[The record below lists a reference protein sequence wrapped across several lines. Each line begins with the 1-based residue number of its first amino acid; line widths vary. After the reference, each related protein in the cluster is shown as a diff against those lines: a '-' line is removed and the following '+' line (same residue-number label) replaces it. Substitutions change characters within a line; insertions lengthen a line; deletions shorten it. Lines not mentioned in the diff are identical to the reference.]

1 MTIKIKPYTEALGA
15 EILNI
20 NLGRK
25 LSDSNLSLIKDT
37 LNKYHV
43 LFFRDQDITSKQLIN
58 FGKNFGSLEIHPLIP
73 TLPGNPE
80 IIELK
85 SLDTGPA
92 PMAKNSEVWHS
103 DMSYTKIPPYAGIL
117 QAKKIPESGGNTMF
131 LNAALAYD
139 SLSTNMKKFLAK
151 LKAVHSIVKTITH
164 DELLDGNALKRFD
177 MMNEKLPPIEHPV
190 IRTHPETGKKL
201 IYVNEIFTSHIVG
214 LNINESDAI
223 LQFLYRHI
231 HNPNFQCRFIWEKNS
246 IAFWD
251 NQITQH
257 YAVADYSSLRTMHR
271 LTIDGTHR
279 PK

>member
-25 LSDSNLSLIKDT
+25 LSDKNLSLIKDAI
-37 LNKYHV
+37 NKYHV
-43 LFFRDQDITSKQLIN
+43 LFFRDQDITSNQFIN

-73 TLPGNPE
+73 TLPGHPE
-80 IIELK
+80 IIEMK
-85 SLDTGPA
+85 SLETGPA
-92 PMAKNSEVWHS
+92 PMARNSEVWHS
-103 DMSYTKIPPYAGIL
+103 DMSYTKVPPYAGIL
-117 QAKKIPESGGNTMF
+117 KAMNIPESGGNTMF
-131 LNAALAYD
+131 LNAALAYEA
-139 SLSTNMKKFLAK
+139 LSGSMKKFLSK
-151 LKAVHSIVKTITH
+151 LKAVHSIVKTMNN
-164 DELLDGNALKRFD
+164 DELLDSNSLKRFI
-177 MMNEKLPPIEHPV
+177 MMNEKLPPIEHPI

-201 IYVNEIFTSHIVG
+201 IFVNEIFTSHITG
-214 LNINESDAI
+214 LNSNESDAI

-231 HNPNFQCRFIWEKNS
+231 HNPNFQCRFIWQQNS

-271 LTIDGTHR
+271 LTVDGTHKPR
-279 PK
+279 

>member
-25 LSDSNLSLIKDT
+25 LSDKNLSLIKDAI
-37 LNKYHV
+37 NKYHV
-43 LFFRDQDITSKQLIN
+43 LFFRDQDITSNQFIN

-73 TLPGNPE
+73 TLPGHPE
-80 IIELK
+80 IIEMK
-85 SLDTGPA
+85 SLESGPA
-92 PMAKNSEVWHS
+92 PMARNSEVWHS
-103 DMSYTKIPPYAGIL
+103 DMSYTKVPPYAGIL
-117 QAKKIPESGGNTMF
+117 KAMDIPESGGNTMF
-131 LNAALAYD
+131 LNAALAYEA
-139 SLSTNMKKFLAK
+139 LSGSMKKFLSK
-151 LKAVHSIVKTITH
+151 LKAVHSIVKTMNN
-164 DELLDGNALKRFD
+164 DELLDSNSLKRFI
-177 MMNEKLPPIEHPV
+177 MMNEKLPPIEHPI

-201 IYVNEIFTSHIVG
+201 IFVNEIFTSHITG
-214 LNINESDAI
+214 LNSNESDAI

-231 HNPNFQCRFIWEKNS
+231 HNPNFQCRFIWQQNS

-271 LTIDGTHR
+271 LTVDGTHKPR
-279 PK
+279 

>member
-1 MTIKIKPYTEALGA
+1 MTIKVKPYTEALGA

-25 LSDSNLSLIKDT
+25 LSNKNISLIKDA

-43 LFFRDQDITSKQLIN
+43 LFFREQDISSKQFIS

-73 TLPGNPE
+73 TLPGHPE
-80 IIELK
+80 IIEMK
-85 SLDTGPA
+85 SLETGPA
-92 PMAKNSEVWHS
+92 PMARNSEVWHS
-103 DMSYTKIPPYAGIL
+103 DMSYTKVPPYAGIL
-117 QAKKIPESGGNTMF
+117 KAMDIPESGGNTMF
-131 LNAALAYD
+131 LNAALAYEA
-139 SLSTNMKKFLAK
+139 LSGSMKKFLSK
-151 LKAVHSIVKTITH
+151 LKAVHSIVKTMNNE
-164 DELLDGNALKRFD
+164 ELLDSNSLKRFI
-177 MMNEKLPPIEHPV
+177 MMNEKLPPIEHPI

-201 IYVNEIFTSHIVG
+201 IFVNEIFTSHITG
-214 LNINESDAI
+214 LNSNESDAI

-231 HNPNFQCRFIWEKNS
+231 HNPNFQCRFIWQQNS

-271 LTIDGTHR
+271 LTVDGTHKPR
-279 PK
+279 

>member
-25 LSDSNLSLIKDT
+25 LSDKNLSLIKDAI
-37 LNKYHV
+37 NKYHV
-43 LFFRDQDITSKQLIN
+43 LFFRDQDITSNQFIN

-73 TLPGNPE
+73 TLPGHPE
-80 IIELK
+80 IIEMK
-85 SLDTGPA
+85 SLETGPA
-92 PMAKNSEVWHS
+92 PMARNSEVWHS
-103 DMSYTKIPPYAGIL
+103 DMSYTKVPPYAGIL
-117 QAKKIPESGGNTMF
+117 KAMDIPESGGNTMF
-131 LNAALAYD
+131 LNAALAYEA
-139 SLSTNMKKFLAK
+139 LSGSMKKFLSK
-151 LKAVHSIVKTITH
+151 LKAVHSIVKTMNS
-164 DELLDGNALKRFD
+164 DELLDSNSLKRFI
-177 MMNEKLPPIEHPV
+177 MMNEKLPPIEHPI

-201 IYVNEIFTSHIVG
+201 IFVNEIFTSHITG
-214 LNINESDAI
+214 LNSNESDAI

-231 HNPNFQCRFIWEKNS
+231 HNPNFQCRFIWQQNS

-271 LTIDGTHR
+271 LTVDGTHKPR
-279 PK
+279 

>member
-1 MTIKIKPYTEALGA
+1 MAIKIKPYTEALGA

-25 LSDSNLSLIKDT
+25 LSDKNVSLVKNA

-43 LFFRDQDITSKQLIN
+43 LFFREQDISSKQFIS

-73 TLPGNPE
+73 TLPGHPE
-80 IIELK
+80 IIEMK
-85 SLDTGPA
+85 SLETGPA
-92 PMAKNSEVWHS
+92 PMARNSEVWHS
-103 DMSYTKIPPYAGIL
+103 DMSYTKVPPYAGIL
-117 QAKKIPESGGNTMF
+117 KAMDIPESGGNTMF
-131 LNAALAYD
+131 LNAALAYEA
-139 SLSTNMKKFLAK
+139 LSDNMKKFLSK
-151 LKAVHSIVKTITH
+151 LKAVHSIVKTMNNE
-164 DELLDGNALKRFD
+164 ELLDSNSLKRFI
-177 MMNEKLPPIEHPV
+177 MMNEKLPPIEHPI

-201 IYVNEIFTSHIVG
+201 IFVNEIFTSHITG
-214 LNINESDAI
+214 LNSNESDAI

-231 HNPNFQCRFIWEKNS
+231 HNPNFQCRFIWQQNS

-271 LTIDGTHR
+271 LTVDGTHKPR
-279 PK
+279 

>member
-25 LSDSNLSLIKDT
+25 LTDKNLSLIKDAI
-37 LNKYHV
+37 NKYHV
-43 LFFRDQDITSKQLIN
+43 LFFRNQDITSNQFVN

-73 TLPGNPE
+73 TLKGNPE
-80 IIELK
+80 IIELA
-85 SLDTGPA
+85 SLENGPA
-92 PMAKNSEVWHS
+92 PMTRNSAVWHS
-103 DMSYTKIPPYAGIL
+103 DMTYTKIPPYAGIL
-117 QAKKIPESGGNTMF
+117 KAEKIPESGGNTMF
-131 LNAALAYD
+131 LNTALAYEA
-139 SLSTNMKKFLAK
+139 LSDKMKKFLSK

-164 DELLDGNALKRFD
+164 DELLDGNALKRFNV
-177 MMNEKLPPIEHPV
+177 MNEKLPPIEHPV

-201 IYVNEIFTSHIVG
+201 IYVNEIFTSHISG
-214 LNINESDAI
+214 LNIKESDAI
-223 LQFLYRHI
+223 LGFLYKHL
-231 HNPNFQCRFIWEKNS
+231 HNPDFQCRFIWENNS

-257 YAVADYSSLRTMHR
+257 YAVGDYRSLRLMHR
-271 LTIDGTHR
+271 LTVDGTHR

>member
-1 MTIKIKPYTEALGA
+1 MAIKVKPYTEALGA

-25 LSDSNLSLIKDT
+25 LSEKNFSLVKDA

-43 LFFRDQDITSKQLIN
+43 LFFREQDISSKQFIN

-73 TLPGNPE
+73 TLPGHPE
-80 IIELK
+80 IIEMK
-85 SLDTGPA
+85 SLETGPA
-92 PMAKNSEVWHS
+92 PMARNSEVWHS
-103 DMSYTKIPPYAGIL
+103 DMSYTKVPPYAGIL
-117 QAKKIPESGGNTMF
+117 KAMDIPESGGNTMF
-131 LNAALAYD
+131 LNAALAYEA
-139 SLSTNMKKFLAK
+139 LSGSMKKFLSK
-151 LKAVHSIVKTITH
+151 LKAVHSIVKTMNN
-164 DELLDGNALKRFD
+164 DELLDSNSLKRFI
-177 MMNEKLPPIEHPV
+177 MMNEKLPPIEHPI

-201 IYVNEIFTSHIVG
+201 IFVNEIFTSHITG
-214 LNINESDAI
+214 LNSNESDAI

-231 HNPNFQCRFIWEKNS
+231 HNPNFQCRFIWQQNS

-271 LTIDGTHR
+271 LTVDGTHKPR
-279 PK
+279 

>member
-1 MTIKIKPYTEALGA
+1 MAVKIKPYTEALGA
-15 EILNI
+15 EVLNI

-25 LSDSNLSLIKDT
+25 LSANNLSLIKDT
-37 LNKYHV
+37 LNIYHV

-139 SLSTNMKKFLAK
+139 S
-151 LKAVHSIVKTITH
+151 
-164 DELLDGNALKRFD
+164 
-177 MMNEKLPPIEHPV
+177 
-190 IRTHPETGKKL
+190 
-201 IYVNEIFTSHIVG
+201 
-214 LNINESDAI
+214 
-223 LQFLYRHI
+223 
-231 HNPNFQCRFIWEKNS
+231 
-246 IAFWD
+246 
-251 NQITQH
+251 
-257 YAVADYSSLRTMHR
+257 
-271 LTIDGTHR
+271 
-279 PK
+279 

>member
-1 MTIKIKPYTEALGA
+1 MKIKVKPYTEALGA

-25 LSDSNLSLIKDT
+25 LSNKNISLIKDA

-43 LFFRDQDITSKQLIN
+43 LFFREQDISSKQFIS

-73 TLPGNPE
+73 TLPGHPE
-80 IIELK
+80 IIEMK
-85 SLDTGPA
+85 SLETGPA
-92 PMAKNSEVWHS
+92 PMARNSEVWHS
-103 DMSYTKIPPYAGIL
+103 DMSYTKVPPYAGIL
-117 QAKKIPESGGNTMF
+117 KAMDIPESGGNTMF
-131 LNAALAYD
+131 LNAALAYEA
-139 SLSTNMKKFLAK
+139 LSGSMKKFLSK
-151 LKAVHSIVKTITH
+151 LKAVHSIVKTMNNE
-164 DELLDGNALKRFD
+164 ELLDSNSLKRFI
-177 MMNEKLPPIEHPV
+177 MMNEKLPPIEHPI

-201 IYVNEIFTSHIVG
+201 IFVNEIFTSHITG
-214 LNINESDAI
+214 LNSNESDAI

-231 HNPNFQCRFIWEKNS
+231 HNPNFQCRFIWQQNS

-271 LTIDGTHR
+271 LTVDGTHKPR
-279 PK
+279 